1 MSQCLTKPQGAPK
14 SQKFACLLIR
24 LYNLS
29 TGNGVPDQAPSREP
43 PFGALEEG
51 GPPDTP
57 EQNSDTASEGGTPGA
72 PSLNR
77 NPDPMKSFQTRD
89 EGLGR
94 APRGLLQAD
103 EMARYPLFCRTLI
116 LISL

>member
-1 MSQCLTKPQGAPK
+1 M
-14 SQKFACLLIR
+14 
-24 LYNLS
+24 
-29 TGNGVPDQAPSREP
+29 PDQAPSREP